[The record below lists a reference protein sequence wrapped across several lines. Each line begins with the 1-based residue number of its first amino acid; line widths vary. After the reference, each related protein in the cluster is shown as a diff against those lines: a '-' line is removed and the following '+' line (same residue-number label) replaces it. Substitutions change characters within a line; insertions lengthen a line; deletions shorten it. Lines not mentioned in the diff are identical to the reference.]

1 MNAGDTDSMGRI
13 SASQLKGWVFG
24 PTAAERIAV
33 ALHGQERSPQN
44 LGKKKKIQAL
54 AAARCR
60 LPKSNVKNVHSK
72 RKNLVLVR

>member
-44 LGKKKKIQAL
+44 LGKKKKF
-54 AAARCR
+54 R
-60 LPKSNVKNVHSK
+60 LWLPPVAVFQNQM
-72 RKNLVLVR
+72 

>member
-44 LGKKKKIQAL
+44 LGKKKKKF
-54 AAARCR
+54 R
-60 LPKSNVKNVHSK
+60 LWLPPVAVFQNQM
-72 RKNLVLVR
+72 